1 MENLSYYH
9 IFYTAAKTGN
19 ISRAAEELFISQP
32 AVSKAI
38 KNLEQQLNTTLFLR
52 KSRGVSLTRE
62 GELLYRHIASAFS
75 SIEEGEL
82 QLRRNRELEV
92 GHLQIGVSTTL
103 CKHIMLP
110 LLQQYIRKNPHV
122 AITINCLSS
131 AETTSRLLENKLDLG
146 LVAETNAVRHL
157 AFTPLSHLS
166 YTFVASPSY
175 LDNLKLREKV
185 DHTKQSSLFFK
196 AATLM
201 LMDEGNISRQH
212 LEHYFQ
218 DHSIETG
225 QILETSNMELL
236 VEFARI
242 GLGVACVIRDLVEM
256 DIKNGTLIEISLE
269 QNISQRTVGFA
280 YSQESV
286 FNPSAEKFRRLIRG
300 ITS

>member
-9 IFYTAAKTGN
+9 IFYTTAKTGN
-19 ISRAAEELFISQP
+19 ISRAAEELFMSQP

-38 KNLEQQLNTTLFLR
+38 KNLEGQLNTTLFFR
-52 KSRGVSLTRE
+52 KSRGVSLTKE

-82 QLRRNRELEV
+82 QLKRNQELEV
-92 GHLQIGVSTTL
+92 GHLHIGVSTTL

-110 LLQQYIRKNPHV
+110 LLQQYIQKNPHV
-122 AITINCLSS
+122 AITIDCLSS
-131 AETTSRLLENKLDLG
+131 SENTSRLVENKLDLG

-157 AFTPLSHLS
+157 TFTPLSDLS

-185 DHTKQSSLFFK
+185 DFKTHTDLFFK
-196 AATLM
+196 AAALM

-212 LEHYFQ
+212 VEHYFR

-236 VEFARI
+236 VEFAKI
-242 GLGVACVIRDLVEM
+242 GLGVACVIRDLVEA
-256 DIKNGTLIEISLE
+256 DIKNGTLTEIPLK

-280 YSQESV
+280 YSQESA
-286 FNPSAEKFRRLIRG
+286 FNPSAEKFRQMIHD